1 MKQSQPCSDGYR
13 GCCSN
18 TAPSEMRILCG
29 HNNVSFSRIC
39 WLQVMS
45 RDCQAKT
52 KLLCRSPIHAIK
64 VEGSPQASVCLHWA
78 PELYFWL
85 YALLTHREPWTR
97 LLYQPRAVEG
107 LWILPWIHYPV
118 SPQALF
124 LEEGLTCPGEELN
137 GRNVYISRLPVSAL
151 KVNLTISLFQHHYR
165 SYCFEF
171 HIRCQLGS
179 LWFVC
184 SSTPHAILLDCLAQ
198 FLIFT

>member
-1 MKQSQPCSDGYR
+1 MVTEGA
-13 GCCSN
+13 
-18 TAPSEMRILCG
+18 APTLHPLKCA
-29 HNNVSFSRIC
+29 SFVAITTSPFPASADSRPG
-39 WLQVMS
+39 
-45 RDCQAKT
+45 AKT
-52 KLLCRSPIHAIK
+52 AKQRPSSFADHLFMPSRLSAAHRLQFVFTEPRNFT
-64 VEGSPQASVCLHWA
+64 
-78 PELYFWL
+78 FWL

-165 SYCFEF
+165 SYWFEF
-171 HIRCQLGS
+171 HVLCQLGS

-184 SSTPHAILLDCLAQ
+184 SSTPHAILLDCLARI
-198 FLIFT
+198 LIFT